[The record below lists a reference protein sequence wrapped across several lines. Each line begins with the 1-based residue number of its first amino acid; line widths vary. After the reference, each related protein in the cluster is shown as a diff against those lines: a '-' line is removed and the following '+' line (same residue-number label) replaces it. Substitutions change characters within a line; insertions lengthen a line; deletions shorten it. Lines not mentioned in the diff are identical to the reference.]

1 MSYPKFFAIYSTIL
15 QYIAIVDID
24 KNNEYIAIVD
34 IVFYFYN
41 IRQYIGLDPC
51 YLLLVLLL
59 LYNILYNNNN
69 NNNK

>member
-1 MSYPKFFAIYSTIL
+1 M

-51 YLLLVLLL
+51 FKRWS
-59 LYNILYNNNN
+59 NNQEKKTTHFIFFIKQQTNFSLP
-69 NNNK
+69 KYMH